1 MSIIDTLIT
10 DRTAADTAAL
20 EALFAKA
27 KAGSLTEEER
37 AILADPAHKGV
48 YNHTDL
54 NRVGAAMEYLRAR
67 LEGHGYAVK
76 GYDRLKVPHTG
87 ATGLPEGYTQVEYI
101 ESSGTQYIDT
111 EYSNSKGFRTVVDFE
126 LTSVDDV
133 FKTIVG
139 SHNLSAPYSRNLV
152 GIQDGYFFVGVDEP
166 YAVSTAVTSG
176 VRYNVNFSSIYP
188 NVYCDVNGVN
198 AWSKSLSSPALS
210 ALNVLIGAD
219 QYSLANGGSL
229 PSMKL
234 YGCQIYD
241 NDTLVRDY
249 LPCISSDGAYGL
261 YDKVNSKFYGNA
273 GSGVFTGGPELKE
286 ESKDPYLWYES
297 DIPAPAEMTRY
308 LQNVS
313 AIRAVLAAMP
323 TTPSV
328 PADMEALTAAEANAI
343 EVILMDVETLINNMI
358 AAWLFCGDVY
368 SGEV

>member
-54 NRVGAAMEYLRAR
+54 NRVGAAMDYLRAR

-76 GYDRLKVPHTG
+76 GYNRLKVPHTG
-87 ATGLPEGYTQVEYI
+87 AAQLPGGYTQVEYI

-111 EYSNSKGFRTVVDFE
+111 GVVPSVGTQAVIDFQATSTPTSNWWILG
-126 LTSVDDV
+126 
-133 FKTIVG
+133 
-139 SHNLSAPYSRNLV
+139 
-152 GIQDGYFFVGVDEP
+152 
-166 YAVSTAVTSG
+166 AVTSG
-176 VRYNVNFSSIYP
+176 TILWRS
-188 NVYCDVNGVN
+188 GVN
-198 AWSKSLSSPALS
+198 SSSFRTDGGFTYSQTSSLTAYTVATGTCAINMSIPLYLFAQ
-210 ALNVLIGAD
+210 NEGGAVEF
-219 QYSLANGGSL
+219 GKF
-229 PSMKL
+229 KL
-234 YGCQIYD
+234 YSCQIYG
-241 NDTLVRDY
+241 NGTITRDY
-249 LPCISSDGAYGL
+249 VPCISPDGAYGL
-261 YDKVNSKFYGNA
+261 YDKANRKFYGNA
-273 GSGVFTGGPELKE
+273 GSGVFTGGPELKD

-297 DIPAPAEMTRY
+297 DIPAAAEMTRY

-313 AIRAVLAAMP
+313 AIRAVLAALP

-328 PADMEALTAAEANAI
+328 PADMEVLTAAEANAI

-358 AAWLFCGDVY
+358 ADWLFCGDVY